1 MTPLSRIENP
11 VSRVR
16 REPYAAA
23 RTASPKLHNYFA
35 GKAAKLSE
43 VSGEIG
49 AVPDAET
56 IESMINAAF
65 WASLRREEGYTPK
78 ISMAFLSPGSGGRRT
93 DI

>member
-16 REPYAAA
+16 REPYAVA

-56 IESMINAAF
+56 GQEGHLEIARVRAAE
-65 WASLRREEGYTPK
+65 LGLQRV
-78 ISMAFLSPGSGGRRT
+78 GSAIALT
-93 DI
+93 LPL